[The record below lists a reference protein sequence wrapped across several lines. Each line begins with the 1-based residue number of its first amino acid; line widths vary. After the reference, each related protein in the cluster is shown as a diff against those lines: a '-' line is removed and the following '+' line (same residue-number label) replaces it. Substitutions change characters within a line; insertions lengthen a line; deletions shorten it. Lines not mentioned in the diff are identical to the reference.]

1 MTALVDSIGI
11 RRTRASALTSDL
23 VLIATGTAF
32 IWLMTQ
38 VKISLLPYSPVP
50 ITGQTLAVLAVGGA
64 LGALRGG
71 TSVLFYL
78 ALAAIGLPRAS
89 ATGETGLHLFYTSF
103 PTGGYLIGW
112 LVAAIVVGYLCERGW
127 DRSMRS
133 SIGAMFLGSIVIYLI
148 GVPWLANAAGYSAQD
163 ALARGLYP
171 FIIGDTI
178 KLFVAA
184 GLLPALWKL
193 VRRDPGKD
201 ERDTR

>member
-1 MTALVDSIGI
+1 MTALAHSVGI
-11 RRTRASALTSDL
+11 RRTRVAALTSDV
-23 VLIATGTAF
+23 VLIVSGAAF
-32 IWLMTQ
+32 LWLMTQ

-50 ITGQTLAVLAVGGA
+50 VTGQTLAVLAVGGA

-71 TSVLFYL
+71 ASVFLYL
-78 ALAAIGLPRAS
+78 ALAAVGLPRAS

-112 LVAAIVVGYLCERGW
+112 LAAAIVVGYLCERGW

-133 SIGAMFLGSIVIYLI
+133 SIGAMFLGSIVIYLV

-178 KLFVAA
+178 KLLIAA
-184 GLLPALWKL
+184 GLLPALWKI
-193 VRRDPGKD
+193 VRRDPDG
-201 ERDTR
+201 EAR